1 MWLKWIVCSIFSVLM
16 ALPLVSGAQSAGAGN
31 SVGASASTNT
41 RCKGCLCP
49 GNPCQLCPLPPHT
62 DDPVPENEPVTC
74 RLIREAVPPAP
85 FLPGENEY
93 FPNLDKSTMVCIRS
107 GGDVIRNTRR
117 AEGYPARV
125 YCKPD
130 LSRR

>member
-1 MWLKWIVCSIFSVLM
+1 MWLRWMVCSMFSVLA
-16 ALPLVSGAQSAGAGN
+16 ALPMASNAQSASN
-31 SVGASASTNT
+31 SVSSSVSAK
-41 RCKGCLCP
+41 CKGCLCP

-62 DDPVPENEPVTC
+62 DDPVPENEPATC
-74 RLIREAVPPAP
+74 RAIREAVPPDP
-85 FLPGENEY
+85 SLPGDNQY
-93 FPNLDKSTMVCIRS
+93 FTNLDKSTLVCIRS

-117 AEGYPARV
+117 AGGYPARV